1 MTLPD
6 RLRLVLADADDV
18 FISKL
23 HQVAML
29 VRNGMGFDAARL
41 VRIPIQSG
49 HRSGLNSA
57 TIPTGIRPA
66 FRFESGHHSG
76 ESGPLLRA

>member
-6 RLRLVLADADDV
+6 RLRLVLADADNV

-29 VRNGMGFDAARL
+29 VRNGMGFDAAYRK
-41 VRIPIQSG
+41 V
-49 HRSGLNSA
+49 
-57 TIPTGIRPA
+57 
-66 FRFESGHHSG
+66 FK
-76 ESGPLLRA
+76 